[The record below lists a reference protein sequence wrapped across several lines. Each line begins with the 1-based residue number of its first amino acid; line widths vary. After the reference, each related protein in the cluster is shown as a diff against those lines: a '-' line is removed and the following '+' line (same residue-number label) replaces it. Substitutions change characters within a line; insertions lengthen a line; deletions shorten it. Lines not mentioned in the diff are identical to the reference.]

1 MNFLFSSTNSF
12 SSCMIFNGLHTYI
25 NIKMI
30 PHLFYFFKYK
40 NEDTRQSQIAY
51 NKPEVKNMLNSNC
64 NRRIDCS
71 ALVIFASVIIGIVAG
86 IFRAIALITI
96 TPAFLWVLFGIT
108 VVYLGILLL
117 TSSLCCAERKPCCD
131 RLILVLIG
139 ILGTI
144 LTSVILL
151 GITFAA
157 TSIIGAIIT
166 GLLLFFFSL
175 AIGGTACLIKCKYNC
190 D

>member
-1 MNFLFSSTNSF
+1 
-12 SSCMIFNGLHTYI
+12 
-25 NIKMI
+25 
-30 PHLFYFFKYK
+30 
-40 NEDTRQSQIAY
+40 
-51 NKPEVKNMLNSNC
+51 MLNSNC
-64 NRRIDCS
+64 NCTIDCS

-86 IFRAIALITI
+86 IFRSIALITI

-117 TSSLCCAERKPCCD
+117 TSSLCCAERKPCCN
-131 RLILVLIG
+131 RLTLVLAG

-175 AIGGTACLIKCKYNC
+175 AIGGTGCLVKCKYNC